1 MTLEEQTIHFLE
13 TQIEQNYKDL
23 CSKYLIESVEW
34 IEDDDK
40 DEIRPFAHLVEEEKL
55 SNIVLLFPPFDKSKL
70 T

>member
-34 IEDDDK
+34 IEDYDK
-40 DEIRPFAHLVEEEKL
+40 DEIRPFAHLVEE
-55 SNIVLLFPPFDKSKL
+55 V
-70 T
+70 